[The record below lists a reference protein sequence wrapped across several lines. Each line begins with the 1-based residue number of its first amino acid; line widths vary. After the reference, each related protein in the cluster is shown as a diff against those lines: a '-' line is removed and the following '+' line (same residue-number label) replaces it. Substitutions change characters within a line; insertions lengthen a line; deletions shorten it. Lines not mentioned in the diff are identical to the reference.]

1 MILIEFVRQPNGKEG
16 RSRLGGFQNAAA
28 FDALGAGFN
37 LLVRLPNECM
47 NHLEVGLEQA
57 WRDGSHVLTDA
68 AGFFRLTAPEDR
80 ISTNLTFTANFTT
93 SRHNWFA
100 PFL

>member
-1 MILIEFVRQPNGKEG
+1 MILIEFVRQPNGNRG
-16 RSRLGGFQNAAA
+16 GSRLGGFQNAAA
-28 FDALGAGFN
+28 FNALGAGFD
-37 LLVRLPNECM
+37 LLVRLADQGV
-47 NHLEVGLEQA
+47 NHLEIGLEQA
-57 WRDGSHVLTDA
+57 WRDGSHVLTDT
-68 AGFFRLTAPEDR
+68 AGFLRLTAPEDR